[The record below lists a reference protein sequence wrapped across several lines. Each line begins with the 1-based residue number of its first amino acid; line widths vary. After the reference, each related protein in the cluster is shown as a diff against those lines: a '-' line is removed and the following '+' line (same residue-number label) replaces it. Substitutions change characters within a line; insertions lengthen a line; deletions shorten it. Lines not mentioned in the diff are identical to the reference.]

1 MIIPFYKM
9 TGAGNDFVMVDNRDL
24 ALSHILTRENIARL
38 CNRRFGI
45 GADGLIAI
53 EPPQIKAD
61 VRMRYY
67 NADGGEA
74 EMCGNGASLFHGI
87 RMPFIR
93 RKNND
98 SLLRN
103 HGRHSPGASEPG

>member
-53 EPPQIKAD
+53 EPPQIKAEC
-61 VRMRYY
+61 
-67 NADGGEA
+67 A
-74 EMCGNGASLFHGI
+74 CGIIMQMAGKPKCAATEPAVS
-87 RMPFIR
+87 
-93 RKNND
+93 
-98 SLLRN
+98 
-103 HGRHSPGASEPG
+103 RHSHAIYQEEKQRLSASKPWQA

>member
-67 NADGGEA
+67 NADGGKPKCAATEPA
-74 EMCGNGASLFHGI
+74 VS
-87 RMPFIR
+87 
-93 RKNND
+93 
-98 SLLRN
+98 
-103 HGRHSPGASEPG
+103 RHSHAIYQEEKQRLFASKPWQA

>member
-24 ALSHILTRENIARL
+24 ALSHLLTGENIARL

-45 GADGLIAI
+45 GADGLIAV
-53 EPPQIKAD
+53 EPSQNMAD

-67 NADGGEA
+67 NAAQYLETFKKAFAADA
-74 EMCGNGASLFHGI
+74 LASQVCE
-87 RMPFIR
+87 
-93 RKNND
+93 
-98 SLLRN
+98 S
-103 HGRHSPGASEPG
+103 